1 MHNQQLS
8 YTVRISLT
16 DIFDQLLNE
25 VIYFTVSNNEAV
37 PFLCFITS
45 LTTFIMANSCFCIVA
60 ESMDEII
67 ALTRT
72 ACQN

>member
-1 MHNQQLS
+1 MSIFKCYVVDMHNQQLS

-37 PFLCFITS
+37 PFLSFITS
-45 LTTFIMANSCFCIVA
+45 YCDGQYHYRFIGNS
-60 ESMDEII
+60 
-67 ALTRT
+67 
-72 ACQN
+72 